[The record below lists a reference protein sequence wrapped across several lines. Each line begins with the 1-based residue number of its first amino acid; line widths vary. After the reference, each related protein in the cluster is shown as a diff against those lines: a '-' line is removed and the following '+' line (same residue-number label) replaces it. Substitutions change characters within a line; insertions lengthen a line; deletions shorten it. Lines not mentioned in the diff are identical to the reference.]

1 MNQRTV
7 VILVALAVVVGAGA
21 WMAGNSSAPAAP
33 VGQSQPLV
41 PGLKD
46 HVNDVASVSIVTKD
60 DRFTV
65 RKDSDG
71 WKVVEKDDYPAK
83 FETVKKTI
91 VELGDMVTVEP
102 KTSSPEL
109 YARIGVEDPEQ
120 KDSTSALITLLD
132 ASGKAMGAVIIGHNG
147 SAQNTL
153 YARRASEPQSWVVK
167 SSLYLE
173 RKVERWLKTDLWK
186 LPSSRVKSVVTVH
199 GDGEQVSVAKNA
211 QADADW
217 VLAAVP
223 EGQQPKSSSIGRV
236 LAAALENVSF
246 DSVAAA
252 SKKPLPDD
260 DRVTTTFQTFD
271 GLQVVVTTAK
281 ESQPA
286 PAPGPD
292 GKPPEA
298 PTAKYWATI
307 AVSAGADAT
316 DAVKTEATTAAAQLS
331 PWVFQLAEYR
341 ATTLRK
347 RMADMIQPI
356 PAPSAEKTPAEPGA
370 EPQPAP
376 DGDTDELPVLTP
388 GKPANPDEPQPAPD
402 APKR

>member
-1 MNQRTV
+1 V
-7 VILVALAVVVGAGA
+7 L
-21 WMAGNSSAPAAP
+21 
-33 VGQSQPLV
+33 
-41 PGLKD
+41 
-46 HVNDVASVSIVTKD
+46 
-60 DRFTV
+60 
-65 RKDSDG
+65 
-71 WKVVEKDDYPAK
+71 
-83 FETVKKTI
+83 
-91 VELGDMVTVEP
+91 
-102 KTSSPEL
+102 
-109 YARIGVEDPEQ
+109 
-120 KDSTSALITLLD
+120 
-132 ASGKAMGAVIIGHNG
+132 
-147 SAQNTL
+147 
-153 YARRASEPQSWVVK
+153 
-167 SSLYLE
+167 
-173 RKVERWLKTDLWK
+173 
-186 LPSSRVKSVVTVH
+186 TVH

-211 QADADW
+211 EADTDW

-223 EGQQPKSSSIGRV
+223 VGQQPKSSSIGRV
-236 LAAALENVSF
+236 LAAALENVTF

-252 SKKPLPDD
+252 AKKPLPDE
-260 DRVTTTFQTFD
+260 DRVTTTYQTFD

-298 PTAKYWATI
+298 PPAKYWATL

-370 EPQPAP
+370 APQPAP

-402 APKR
+402 SPKR